1 MRALLRRPFLYL
13 GIETIMMRIRILV
26 LVEPRVAAVVRGLD
40 LSLVNFDFAIVLLV
54 RRGCHNLRG
63 FEVQCT

>member
-1 MRALLRRPFLYL
+1 MRALLRGPFLYL

-26 LVEPRVAAVVRGLD
+26 LIEPGVAAVVRGLD

-54 RRGCHNLRG
+54 WWRCHNLRG
-63 FEVQCT
+63 FEVKST